1 MQKSTSHKVTEA
13 AKALRAIPSKR
24 REQAS
29 RENGKLGGRPPRFT
43 PRELQTL
50 LTALISLKAEQ
61 MRMARLER
69 YDENDNPPALKRIEK
84 AIKEIEEEL
93 K

>member
-1 MQKSTSHKVTEA
+1 MN
-13 AKALRAIPSKR
+13 
-24 REQAS
+24 AS
-29 RENGKLGGRPPRFT
+29 SLTFYGLVLNLT
-43 PRELQTL
+43 NMTLTHQTL